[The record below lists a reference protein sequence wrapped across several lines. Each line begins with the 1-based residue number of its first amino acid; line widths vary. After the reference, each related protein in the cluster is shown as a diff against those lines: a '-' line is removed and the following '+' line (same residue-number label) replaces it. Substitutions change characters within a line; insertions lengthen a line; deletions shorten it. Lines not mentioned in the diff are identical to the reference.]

1 MLSDRAEMYT
11 SPLQFLMRKTKL
23 RLFKAQFIIILIDP
37 KSAIKP
43 RAMTTGFG
51 PIKIETNLAQKVG
64 LAVCSSSSSLK
75 TVMEKY
81 TFQPDPIK
89 FALVT
94 DLNVPENETIC
105 RQKCQLYANISLNFT

>member
-1 MLSDRAEMYT
+1 
-11 SPLQFLMRKTKL
+11 
-23 RLFKAQFIIILIDP
+23 
-37 KSAIKP
+37 
-43 RAMTTGFG
+43 MTTGFG
-51 PIKIETNLAQKVG
+51 LIKIETNLAQK
-64 LAVCSSSSSLK
+64 LDLSVCSSSLK

-105 RQKCQLYANISLNFT
+105 RQKCQFYANISLNFT